1 MIFHMSMKNMSND
14 WTSALG
20 ALLNSG
26 NLPEGEEIKAEEPK
40 AAGTKSK
47 GRLVIS
53 YERKGR
59 AGKEATIISGF
70 TESHEEVAKLAS
82 QLKSKL
88 GTGGSARGG
97 EILIQGNRREQL
109 LGILRQLGYQ
119 VNG

>member
-1 MIFHMSMKNMSND
+1 MKND
-14 WTSALG
+14 WQGALG

-26 NLPEGEEIKAEEPK
+26 NLPEGEDVTAEKTAEKAP
-40 AAGTKSK
+40 SK

-59 AGKEATIISGF
+59 GGKEATIISGF
-70 TESHEEVAKLAS
+70 TESHEEVAALAS

-109 LGILRQLGYQ
+109 IPMLRKLGYRI
-119 VNG
+119 NG

>member
-1 MIFHMSMKNMSND
+1 MKNKNSND
-14 WTSALG
+14 WESALG

-26 NLPEGEEIKAEEPK
+26 NLPEGEEIAPEEP
-40 AAGTKSK
+40 AAAPAAK

-53 YERKGR
+53 FERKGR

-70 TESHEEVAKLAS
+70 TEPHEEVAAIAS

-97 EILIQGNRREQL
+97 EILIQGNRRDQL
-109 LGILRQLGYQ
+109 IPLLRKMGYKI
-119 VNG
+119 NG

>member
-1 MIFHMSMKNMSND
+1 MKND
-14 WTSALG
+14 WQGALG

-26 NLPEGEEIKAEEPK
+26 NLPEGEAPRADEPAEGKP
-40 AAGTKSK
+40 AAK

-53 YERKGR
+53 YERKDRG
-59 AGKEATIISGF
+59 GKEATIISGF
-70 TESHEEVAKLAS
+70 TESHEEVSALAS

-109 LGILRQLGYQ
+109 IPLLRNLGYK

>member
-1 MIFHMSMKNMSND
+1 MKND
-14 WTSALG
+14 WQGALG

-26 NLPEGEEIKAEEPK
+26 NLPEGEDVTAEETAEK
-40 AAGTKSK
+40 APSK

-59 AGKEATIISGF
+59 GGKEATIISGF
-70 TESHEEVAKLAS
+70 TESHEEVAALAS

-109 LGILRQLGYQ
+109 IPMLRKLGYRI
-119 VNG
+119 NG

>member
-1 MIFHMSMKNMSND
+1 MKTD
-14 WTSALG
+14 WQVALG

-26 NLPEGEEIKAEEPK
+26 NLPEGEEVKAEAQAEKTP
-40 AAGTKSK
+40 AK

-59 AGKEATIISGF
+59 GGKEATIISGF
-70 TESHEEVAKLAS
+70 TESHEEVAAIAS

-109 LGILRQLGYQ
+109 IPLLRKLGYK